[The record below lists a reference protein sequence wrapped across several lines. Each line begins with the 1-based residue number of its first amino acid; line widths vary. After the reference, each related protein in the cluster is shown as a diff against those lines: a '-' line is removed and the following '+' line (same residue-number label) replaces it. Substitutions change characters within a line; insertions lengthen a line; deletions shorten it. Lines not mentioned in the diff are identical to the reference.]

1 MSLGLVV
8 PRSDTTRRRQDG
20 QYIADLAS
28 LFERRRIA
36 LGDVHVCEQFE
47 ILFTTSEAFRGQL
60 FTLCTAIS
68 HMSEEDLSGEELLSL
83 VARALRA
90 PSDEMPES
98 LRTRFLAGMDAWNNR
113 GMAAIDEWPPRKKPS
128 APETVLPPEP
138 WPALVSSMPEPL
150 AMPEPS
156 AEPALVR
163 PAGVRTL
170 QEALELAKLRGGD
183 RPLRPEPVVAEA
195 APIAAQD
202 TNSATLEELNTLLA
216 QIEERMKRLRPQL
229 VETGAQPLSVV
240 QPLEKQSASS
250 PVPVEETAGL
260 RPLSPEEREAAF
272 LARHP
277 YLRQDRVRPVWDAA
291 EYAAEPV
298 LQRPSKQ
305 AEPKQSEPQQIE
317 PQEIAVAAP
326 VVREPVAELLLVPR
340 KSAPL
345 DERAPMEKP
354 ARLAEIVPVPPP
366 GSSERQRLKTYLALA
381 VLAGIALV
389 ATPVTGVLAYRY
401 MHPMYIYQ
409 PAATPTPAPQP
420 ESQAPTAQPAAK
432 AAAKPVRKSRAAHPA
447 AHRPA
452 VSVWPPDP
460 NR

>member
-8 PRSDTTRRRQDG
+8 PRSDTARRRQDG
-20 QYIADLAS
+20 QYIADLAN

-36 LGDVHVCEQFE
+36 LGDAHVCEQFE

-68 HMSEEDLSGEELLSL
+68 HMSDADLSGEELLSL
-83 VARALRA
+83 VVCALRS
-90 PSDEMPES
+90 PSGEMPES
-98 LRTRFLAGMDAWNNR
+98 LRSRFLAGMEAWNNR
-113 GMAAIDEWPPRKKPS
+113 GLAAMDEWPPRKKAS
-128 APETVLPPEP
+128 VSETVIPSEP
-138 WPALVSSMPEPL
+138 WPSLVSSLPEPVT
-150 AMPEPS
+150 MTEPS
-156 AEPALVR
+156 PVPALVR

-170 QEALELAKLRGGD
+170 QEALELAKVRGGD
-183 RPLRPEPVVAEA
+183 GPLRPEPVVPEA
-195 APIAAQD
+195 VPVAVQD
-202 TNSATLEELNTLLA
+202 TNSATIEELNTLLA

-229 VETGAQPLSVV
+229 VESEAQPVSVV
-240 QPLEKQSASS
+240 QAAAKQAVSS
-250 PVPVEETAGL
+250 PATKEETSGL

-272 LARHP
+272 LERHP
-277 YLRQDRVRPVWDAA
+277 YLRQDRVRPTWKAVDHVL
-291 EYAAEPV
+291 EPV
-298 LQRPSKQ
+298 LQRPIKE
-305 AEPKQSEPQQIE
+305 AEPKQSEPQ
-317 PQEIAVAAP
+317 EIAAAAP

-345 DERAPMEKP
+345 DERAPVEKP
-354 ARLAEIVPVPPP
+354 ARLTEIVAVPPP

-420 ESQAPTAQPAAK
+420 PPAQPAGK
-432 AAAKPVRKSRAAHPA
+432 TAAKPLRKSRTPRPA
-447 AHRPA
+447 AHRPT
-452 VSVWPPDP
+452 VSVWPPEP